1 MFTIGSYY
9 IVGKRRSF
17 TAVSLDG
24 TALMMIMDYLSGQ
37 TADPSSGH
45 FVEFLP

>member
-1 MFTIGSYY
+1 MGSYY

-24 TALMMIMDYLSGQ
+24 TAPMMIMDYLSGQ

-45 FVEFLP
+45 IVEFLP

>member
-1 MFTIGSYY
+1 MFTIGSYH

-24 TALMMIMDYLSGQ
+24 AALMMIMDYLSGQ